1 MFAGRKMVYAIGVV
15 IAAFFSTTSAAAHT
29 MITVP
34 ELDASKSNI
43 VFQILEHG
51 QVRSSIISG
60 TTSDGKQRICKA
72 LSDSRC
78 SSLDEFKVQII
89 LPPCS
94 AKSTSSNF
102 CIRGV
107 QMTGRD
113 GKMVPATFLREVPTP
128 RIAANATAKIG
139 VGGGISIWKIP
150 PGKSKDPA
158 SEVATEVSLTYLVTK
173 NMETNKLNPAKL
185 VDFRI
190 AVHPVQYKSGK
201 FEPLDFVVSNE
212 GSDALGVNPASGELD
227 DSSECHWTEKGL
239 CVLQRHFNE
248 ETNVSISMQMDNR
261 LHGWL
266 SSQIL
271 DMKIQ
276 EKKISTSTNLLE
288 ISGKASVSS
297 PVYAIDNITDISKV
311 RELKAAYKRCGDEVV
326 VCPQSYEQYENII
339 WEGIL
344 SDNPKDAEFNFGLAD
359 VISNSLTDIEGVD
372 SQWKVSSMPESAWR
386 KGATWSPCI
395 SNQKSL
401 TGIVSTNASL
411 YQMNPPQIVGQKLI
425 TRVSGAHHNAKI
437 EMNRVDYQVAMRAD
451 ALRCL
456 LKMKVNPGG
465 VKASAFSSAGETL
478 DYPST
483 NIVEQNGWVNFA
495 AKKFSYST
503 PNIEFAFTTSVAK
516 VASTTIS
523 CSNGKKVVKIKGVTP
538 KCPKGYSKKKHVHST
553 M

>member
-51 QVRSSIISG
+51 KVRSSIISG

-94 AKSTSSNF
+94 AKSTSSDF

-139 VGGGISIWKIP
+139 VGGGISIWKFA
-150 PGKSKDPA
+150 PGKSKDPE
-158 SEVATEVSLTYLVTK
+158 SEVATEVSLTYVVTK
-173 NMETNKLNPAKL
+173 NKETNK
-185 VDFRI
+185 VDLANLMDFKI
-190 AVHPVQYKSGK
+190 AIHPVQYKSGK
-201 FEPLDFVVSNE
+201 FAPLDFIVTD
-212 GSDALGVNPASGELD
+212 GDSDLLGVNPSSGKLD
-227 DSSECHWTEKGL
+227 DDSDCHWSEKGL
-239 CVLQRHFNE
+239 CVTQGHFKE
-248 ETNVSISMQMDNR
+248 DTHVSISMQMDNK
-261 LHGWL
+261 LQGWL

-271 DMKIQ
+271 DLKIQ
-276 EKKISTSTNLLE
+276 EKKISASTNLLV
-288 ISGKASVSS
+288 IGGRASVSS

-359 VISNSLTDIEGVD
+359 VVSSGLADIQGVD
-372 SQWKVSSMPESAWR
+372 SQWKVSSMPESNWR
-386 KGATWSPCI
+386 QGISWSPCV
-395 SNQKSL
+395 SKSRKL
-401 TGIVSTNASL
+401 AGVVSTNASL
-411 YQMNPPQIVGQKLI
+411 YQINPPEIQNQKLVSK
-425 TRVSGAHHNAKI
+425 VSGALKNAQSQI
-437 EMNRVDYQVAMRAD
+437 NRVDYQVAMRAD
-451 ALRCL
+451 ILRCL
-456 LKMKVNPGG
+456 LKSNVNPGS
-465 VKASAFSSAGETL
+465 VSASAFSKTGERL
-478 DYPST
+478 NYSPAA
-483 NIVEQNGWVNFA
+483 IAEENGWVNFA

-503 PNIEFAFTTSVAK
+503 PNIEFTFSNSPIK
-516 VASTTIS
+516 VASQTIS
-523 CSNGKKVVKIKGVTP
+523 CTKGKTTVKVKGVTP
-538 KCPKGYSKKKHVHST
+538 KCPKGYSKK
-553 M
+553 